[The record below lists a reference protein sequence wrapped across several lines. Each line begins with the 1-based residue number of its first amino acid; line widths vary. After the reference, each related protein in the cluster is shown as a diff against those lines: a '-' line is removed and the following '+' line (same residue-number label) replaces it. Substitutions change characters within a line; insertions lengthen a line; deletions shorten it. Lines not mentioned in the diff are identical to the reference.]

1 MILLLY
7 YRANNFFKILSRK
20 PRYNI
25 MQLFADSSNVK
36 LSQVLPERSF
46 KLKFPA
52 LRVSARHSVSH
63 KPFR

>member
-52 LRVSARHSVSH
+52 LRVSA
-63 KPFR
+63 